1 MKIFKTLALAIFIMA
16 LIPAQAQ
23 TADEI
28 ISNYLENIGGE
39 DNWKKVQGIRM
50 KAIVNQQG
58 LEIPIEIVQ
67 LKDGRQMT
75 VITFQGQTLK
85 QGVYDGETLW
95 AHNFLTQKAEKS
107 DAEATANYKLDI
119 NDFPS
124 QTVHSFINYKE
135 KGYSLEL
142 LGKETIEG
150 TETFKVKLTQE
161 PITVDGKEEQNISFY
176 YFDTENFVPIVIESE
191 VRTGP
196 QKGAISQVTLSDYDE
211 VDGLY
216 FPFSISQGVKGG
228 ASQPISLDAI
238 ELNPQVEASQ
248 FAFPEEK

>member
-1 MKIFKTLALAIFIMA
+1 MKTFKTLAIAIFILA
-16 LIPAQAQ
+16 FAPVKAQ

-28 ISNYLENIGGE
+28 INNYLENIGGE
-39 DNWKKVQGIRM
+39 SNWEKVEGIRM

-58 LEIPIEIVQ
+58 LEIPVEIVQ

-75 VITFQGQTLK
+75 SIMFQGQTLK

-107 DAEATANYKLDI
+107 DAEATENYKLDV

-135 KGYSLEL
+135 KGYSIEL
-142 LGKETIEG
+142 LGKETVEG
-150 TETFKVKLTQE
+150 TETFKVKITQE
-161 PITVDGKEEQNISFY
+161 PIKVDGKEEPNISFY

-191 VRTGP
+191 IRTGP
-196 QKGAISQVTLSDYDE
+196 QKGSISQVTLSDYQE
-211 VDGLY
+211 VDGLF

-228 ASQPISLDAI
+228 GSQPISLDTI
-238 ELNPQVEASQ
+238 ELNPQVEASE